1 MPAASVSFVY
11 VVLPCLSVARFP
23 RLCSFG
29 WMVNRLSVIPCY
41 RSNPMS
47 NYYINIQVKGY
58 GKIHSV
64 RLSEADI
71 VRQLGSEYSFLK
83 DQGNVALSLF
93 SDLEAEDVSA
103 EDIVVTATLNKQTGA
118 REQSAKAKALRE
130 AIESQVS

>member
-1 MPAASVSFVY
+1 
-11 VVLPCLSVARFP
+11 
-23 RLCSFG
+23 
-29 WMVNRLSVIPCY
+29 
-41 RSNPMS
+41 MS

-58 GKIHSV
+58 GKIHSI

-130 AIESQVS
+130 AIEAQV